1 MIFLIDERWKE
12 NKEMTIEQL
21 LDAMKKR
28 SGMFIIEERIDYIY
42 YLISGYCGAKSYLEE
57 DDIDRK
63 FRCWFGKWLLQWIE
77 ENINSKYKPMS
88 SYWYL
93 DIKAIAGGE
102 EKEVPLFYELCE
114 KFFDDYRNR
123 RGYFEDFPL
132 VKAE

>member
-1 MIFLIDERWKE
+1 MYIEETINSMKRRPGMYVKKE
-12 NKEMTIEQL
+12 NVE
-21 LDAMKKR
+21 
-28 SGMFIIEERIDYIY
+28 YIY
-42 YLISGYCGAKSYLEE
+42 HFVSGNCLACQYLS
-57 DDIDRK
+57 DDEMDRM
-63 FRCWFGKWLLQWIE
+63 FNEWFGKWLLQWIK
-77 ENINSKYKPMS
+77 ENVSPQYEPVIF
-88 SYWYL
+88 YWYL